1 MTTLLRRSRRLFRT
15 TVVVMSTASPQPPSS
30 SFLLTELDLLDEV
43 WGMFLSVPTAGLK
56 TMATVAWN
64 ELYTHLIEA
73 DALDRFRLHLDVDG
87 AYQVAD
93 AIEHEDFD
101 VYMWGA
107 NDVDESGHD
116 FAFSPESPEYMKA
129 IYLTDGRIGQLVDA
143 IERRETRD

>member
-1 MTTLLRRSRRLFRT
+1 MGNG
-15 TVVVMSTASPQPPSS
+15 VVNFHTFACSYKT
-30 SFLLTELDLLDEV
+30 FFWYLKNTY
-43 WGMFLSVPTAGLK
+43 GLK
-56 TMATVAWN
+56 TMATIAWN

-129 IYLTDGRIGQLVDA
+129 INLTDGRIGQLVDA